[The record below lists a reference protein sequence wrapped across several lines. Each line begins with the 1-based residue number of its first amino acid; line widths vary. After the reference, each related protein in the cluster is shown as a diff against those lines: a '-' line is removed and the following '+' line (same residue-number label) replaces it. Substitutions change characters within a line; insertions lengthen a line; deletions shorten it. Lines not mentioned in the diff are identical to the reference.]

1 MKRLLAA
8 MTATVLVATLGSS
21 AAQAGGGNSD
31 KAHLCQ
37 KGGYLALSGTG
48 GPFTSEGACVSY
60 AANGGVLNLPVG
72 IVLPSSYT
80 LSTRSHR
87 AGLQNALAAAG
98 YSAQF
103 RTSYDVNSERAEV
116 QALIG
121 QGIKVLV
128 LTSWDSTAAAAA
140 AQDARA
146 AGVKVIAYDRL
157 ILNTAA
163 VDYFVTFDGMAVGAA
178 QAQYLI
184 DKAGATTGNNLYLYA
199 GNPADNNSFLFLE
212 GAWER
217 LQPRIA
223 HGTFVI
229 RNSSVAVGLRT
240 NATLSHAQQAAI
252 IDQVTTNWDPDTAR
266 TMAAADLT
274 AVPPA
279 YKSTAFILAPN
290 DATARGISDAFA
302 ADAAVTTYFVTGQD
316 ADQAWVQDLIC
327 GTKGMTVF
335 KSPRTL
341 ATDTVAATV
350 AFLAHRT
357 PGATATYDNGS
368 IAVPSK
374 VSAIVSVTID
384 NIQAALIDTGFYEA
398 SDFTGTWPGQ
408 P

>member
-8 MTATVLVATLGSS
+8 MIAALMMVSLGSIVIS
-21 AAQAGGGNSD
+21 AGGGNSD

-37 KGGYLALSGTG
+37 KNGYLALSGTA
-48 GPFTSEGACVSY
+48 GPFTSEDACVSY

-80 LSTRSHR
+80 VSTRSHR
-87 AGLQNALAAAG
+87 AALENALAAAG
-98 YSAQF
+98 YSAEF
-103 RTSYDVNSERAEV
+103 RTSYGVNSERAEV
-116 QALIG
+116 EALIG

-128 LTSWDSTAAAAA
+128 LTSWDSAAGAAAAEG
-140 AQDARA
+140 ARA

-157 ILNTAA
+157 ILSTAA
-163 VDYFVTFDGMAVGAA
+163 VDYFVTFDGMAIGAA

-212 GAWER
+212 GAWEK
-217 LQPRIA
+217 LQPKIA
-223 HGTFVI
+223 DGTFVI
-229 RNSSVAVGLRT
+229 RNSSVAVDLQAH
-240 NATLSHAQQAAI
+240 ATLSRAQQAAI
-252 IDQVTTNWDPDTAR
+252 IDQVTTYWDPGTAW
-266 TMAAADLT
+266 TMAVANLA

-279 YKSTAFILAPN
+279 AKGTAFILAPN
-290 DATARGISDAFA
+290 DATAGAISDAFA
-302 ADAAVTTYFVTGQD
+302 TDRDVMTYIVTGQD

-341 ATDTVAATV
+341 AEDTVTATV
-350 AFLAHRT
+350 AFLTSRT
-357 PGATATYDNGS
+357 PVATTTYDNGL
-368 IAVPSK
+368 IAVPSR
-374 VSAIVSVTID
+374 VSAIVTVTID

-398 SDFTGTWPGQ
+398 SDFSGTWPGK